1 MHPAVSISDLYP
13 DFTHA
18 DPRRIASYMSLISFA
33 SEAYSEVESGGN
45 TKWSD
50 DFRRLVGTI
59 HPTSHEITMVL
70 TLCSAAIRSGEPLPP
85 YVPKPRPFELTSRLE
100 ELDKDILSV
109 RHINEPGYA
118 AFAVMQLSARGIG
131 VDVDRLLS
139 AVRDLVGEL
148 DFTVKVVRR
157 DIDTESDLINADDK
171 SKAD

>member
-1 MHPAVSISDLYP
+1 
-13 DFTHA
+13 
-18 DPRRIASYMSLISFA
+18 MSLVSFA
-33 SEAYSEVESGGN
+33 SQAYTEVDPTGN

-50 DFRRLVGTI
+50 DFRRLMGTVQ
-59 HPTSHEITMVL
+59 PTSHEITMVL

-85 YVPKPRPFELTSRLE
+85 YVPKPKPFELTTRLE

-118 AFAVMQLSARGIG
+118 AFAVMQLSARCIAL
-131 VDVDRLLS
+131 DVDRLLA

-148 DFTVKVVRR
+148 DFTLRIVKNDVNRSSSEFGKE
-157 DIDTESDLINADDK
+157 DEK